1 MENTFFIPVGRHV
14 KVRTIA
20 NDVLQG
26 ELKGLINF
34 GGIPAIWIVSITA
47 GTEVIIEHVCLL
59 NNVTHMTVVKEIDQK
74 KKSSI
79 LITDI

>member
-20 NDVLQG
+20 NDQLNG

-34 GGIPAIWIVSITA
+34 GGIPAIWIVSVTA
-47 GTEVIIEHVCLL
+47 GTEVAIEHVCLL
-59 NNVTHMTVVKEIDQK
+59 NNVTHMTVIKEIDK
-74 KKSSI
+74 SKTSSI
-79 LITDI
+79 LITDL

>member
-20 NDVLQG
+20 NDQLQG

-34 GGIPAIWIVSITA
+34 GGIPAIWIVTVTA
-47 GTEVIIEHVCLL
+47 GTEVLIEHICLL
-59 NNVTHMTVVKEIDQK
+59 NNVTHMTVVKEIDQNK
-74 KKSSI
+74 KKSI
-79 LITDI
+79 LITDL